1 MWTSRA
7 DFFDADYLSRSCER
21 AIDDPMIVVEAR
33 PPIVNSGGYRYHSL
47 SLSLRTA
54 RAYAINNKVE
64 DRVLVHGSRF
74 IVFLHACEEEKRLK
88 KRGYVDE
95 ERGRGPGKAI
105 VNSVDN
111 GPLFDTNTNDPR
123 YGTIIDKPIQRRR
136 KIGEIEQNG
145 CFAVG
150 L

>member
-1 MWTSRA
+1 M
-7 DFFDADYLSRSCER
+7 DFVSSTLVFER
-21 AIDDPMIVVEAR
+21 
-33 PPIVNSGGYRYHSL
+33 L
-47 SLSLRTA
+47 L
-54 RAYAINNKVE
+54 
-64 DRVLVHGSRF
+64 F
-74 IVFLHACEEEKRLK
+74 EEEKRLK
-88 KRGYVDE
+88 KRGE
-95 ERGRGPGKAI
+95 EVRRGEREGVQVKQI

>member
-1 MWTSRA
+1 MDSVHR
-7 DFFDADYLSRSCER
+7 FFDACVR
-21 AIDDPMIVVEAR
+21 AFVV
-33 PPIVNSGGYRYHSL
+33 
-47 SLSLRTA
+47 
-54 RAYAINNKVE
+54 
-64 DRVLVHGSRF
+64 
-74 IVFLHACEEEKRLK
+74 
-88 KRGYVDE
+88 
-95 ERGRGPGKAI
+95 RGRKTVEKTRRGGSKRREREGVQVKQI

>member
-1 MWTSRA
+1 M
-7 DFFDADYLSRSCER
+7 FER
-21 AIDDPMIVVEAR
+21 
-33 PPIVNSGGYRYHSL
+33 L
-47 SLSLRTA
+47 L
-54 RAYAINNKVE
+54 
-64 DRVLVHGSRF
+64 F
-74 IVFLHACEEEKRLK
+74 EEEKRLK
-88 KRGYVDE
+88 KRGE
-95 ERGRGPGKAI
+95 EVRRGEREGVQVKQI

>member
-1 MWTSRA
+1 MDS
-7 DFFDADYLSRSCER
+7 
-21 AIDDPMIVVEAR
+21 
-33 PPIVNSGGYRYHSL
+33 
-47 SLSLRTA
+47 
-54 RAYAINNKVE
+54 
-64 DRVLVHGSRF
+64 VHRF
-74 IVFLHACEEEKRLK
+74 LPRLCSSVCEEEKRLK
-88 KRGYVDE
+88 KRGVVDE
-95 ERGRGPGKAI
+95 EERERERGGGPGKAI

-123 YGTIIDKPIQRRR
+123 YGTIIDKPIQRRW

>member
-1 MWTSRA
+1 M
-7 DFFDADYLSRSCER
+7 F
-21 AIDDPMIVVEAR
+21 
-33 PPIVNSGGYRYHSL
+33 
-47 SLSLRTA
+47 
-54 RAYAINNKVE
+54 
-64 DRVLVHGSRF
+64 
-74 IVFLHACEEEKRLK
+74 EEEKRLK
-88 KRGYVDE
+88 KRGE
-95 ERGRGPGKAI
+95 EVRRGEREGVQVKQI

>member
-1 MWTSRA
+1 M
-7 DFFDADYLSRSCER
+7 D
-21 AIDDPMIVVEAR
+21 
-33 PPIVNSGGYRYHSL
+33 
-47 SLSLRTA
+47 
-54 RAYAINNKVE
+54 
-64 DRVLVHGSRF
+64 
-74 IVFLHACEEEKRLK
+74 EEERERERV
-88 KRGYVDE
+88 RGS
-95 ERGRGPGKAI
+95 PGKAI

-145 CFAVG
+145 CFAVS

>member
-1 MWTSRA
+1 
-7 DFFDADYLSRSCER
+7 
-21 AIDDPMIVVEAR
+21 MIVVEAR

-54 RAYAINNKVE
+54 RACAINNKVE